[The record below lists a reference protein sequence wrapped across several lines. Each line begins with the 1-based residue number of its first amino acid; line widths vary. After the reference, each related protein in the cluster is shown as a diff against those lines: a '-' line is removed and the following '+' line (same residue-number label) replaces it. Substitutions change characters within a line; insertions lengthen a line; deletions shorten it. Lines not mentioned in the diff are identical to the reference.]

1 MPVTKETGKGVRGR
15 APAESVS
22 ARANEQAKG
31 QTTLDRP
38 ILEGYSTGRIER
50 EPQGAPVTPET
61 GTAGSRR
68 ALLKWSALYDDG
80 GDGLGI
86 VRTLAHAR
94 MHPERGRCN

>member
-1 MPVTKETGKGVRGR
+1 MPITKETNKGVRGR

-31 QTTLDRP
+31 QTTLDRTN
-38 ILEGYSTGRIER
+38 LEVYSTGRIET
-50 EPQGAPVTPET
+50 EPRGAPGIPET

-68 ALLKWSALYDDG
+68 ALLTWSALYDDG

-94 MHPERGRCN
+94 MHSERERCN